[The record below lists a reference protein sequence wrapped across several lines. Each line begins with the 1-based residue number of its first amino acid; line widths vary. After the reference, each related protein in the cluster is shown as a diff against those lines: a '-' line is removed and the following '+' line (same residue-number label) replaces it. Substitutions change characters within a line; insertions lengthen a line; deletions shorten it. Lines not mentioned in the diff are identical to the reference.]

1 MLFPDAIEACEECT
15 LARLECQARLL
26 RRKWIWREGGGAFGC
41 KREDAL
47 LTHVELTLN
56 GCLTKIVEIGL
67 VSADLLADT
76 QAQLPQL

>member
-1 MLFPDAIEACEECT
+1 MEACEECT

-26 RRKWIWREGGGAFGC
+26 RRKWTGGGRLGS
-41 KREDAL
+41 KGRDAS

-56 GCLTKIVEIGL
+56 GCPAQIVEIGL